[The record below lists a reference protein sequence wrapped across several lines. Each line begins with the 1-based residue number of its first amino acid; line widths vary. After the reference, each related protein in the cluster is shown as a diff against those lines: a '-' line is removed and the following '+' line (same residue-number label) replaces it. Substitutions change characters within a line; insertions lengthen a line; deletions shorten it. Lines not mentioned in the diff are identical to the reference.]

1 MKEINIDEINEEYNK
16 LIEKYSI
23 KENDDKVHTRIHLMF
38 DKAQNNLKIGRA
50 IFTISQDNK
59 LKDLLKLREDDTFYD
74 WVIQASYYA
83 MFHAVNA
90 LLATKK
96 IKILK
101 IDVHRSALY
110 AFCKSFI
117 INKELEEEL
126 FFIYEEAEEKALEL
140 FASLSEEK
148 KKRGFS
154 AYERLSKMNIEPA
167 KESLEHAQEF
177 LKVIRNIL
185 ANKNFI
191 Q

>member
-1 MKEINIDEINEEYNK
+1 MKEINIDEINEEYNH
-16 LIEKYSI
+16 LIEKGSI

-38 DKAQNNLKIGRA
+38 EKAQNNLKIGRA
-50 IFTISQDNK
+50 IFSISQDNK
-59 LKDLLKLREDDTFYD
+59 LKEVLKLKDEDSFYD

-90 LLATKK
+90 LLATKRV
-96 IKILK
+96 KILR
-101 IDVHRSALY
+101 IDVHRATLY
-110 AFCKSFI
+110 AFCKNFI
-117 INKELEEEL
+117 INKELEDEL

-140 FASLSEEK
+140 FASLAEEK

-154 AYERLSKMNIEPA
+154 AYERLSRMNIEPA